1 MTKSKGLGRGL
12 DALLAGSDDSAVA
25 DQLLQLPVTS
35 LRPGKYQP
43 RTFMNQAALESLAE
57 SIKAQG
63 IMQPIVVRTVANNQY
78 EIVAGERRWRAAQLA
93 GLTEVPVI
101 LRDIPDEAALAMA
114 LIENIQRENLN
125 PIEEAQGLQR
135 LLDEFEMTHESVAKA
150 VGRSRSAVSNILRL
164 LNLSSK
170 VQELVVTEQLDMGHA
185 RALLALSG
193 AEQVNL
199 ANRIVLDKLSV
210 RETESLVRRES
221 IRDKKNKPKHA
232 KSRDVLAL
240 QEQLSEK
247 IGFVVSIEHNAK
259 GSGAVKINFSSL
271 DQLDEIIKKFKIN

>member
-1 MTKSKGLGRGL
+1 MTKPKGLGRGL
-12 DALLAGSDDSAVA
+12 DALLAASEENLVT

-43 RTFMNQAALESLAE
+43 RTFMNQAALESLAD

-63 IMQPIVVRTVANNQY
+63 IMQPIVVRSIGANQY

-93 GLTEVPVI
+93 GLTTVPVI

-125 PIEEAQGLQR
+125 PIEEAQGFQR
-135 LLDEFEMTHESVAKA
+135 LLDDFDMTHDSVAKA
-150 VGRSRSAVSNILRL
+150 VGRSRSAVTNILRL
-164 LNLSSK
+164 LNLSPK
-170 VQELVVTEQLDMGHA
+170 VQELVVSGQLDMGHA
-185 RALLALSG
+185 RALLAVSG
-193 AEQVNL
+193 ADQVNL
-199 ANRIVLDKLSV
+199 ANQVVLDNLSV
-210 RETESLVRRES
+210 REAELLVKRQTS
-221 IRDKKNKPKHA
+221 KQTAKSSKST

-240 QEQLSEK
+240 QEELSEK

-259 GSGAVKINFSSL
+259 GFGAIKINFSNL
-271 DQLDEIIKKFKIN
+271 DQLDEIIKKFKLN